1 MVRYSFVVGLL
12 PPRLS
17 AGLSRRFL
25 TVPFGPSEQRRDPG
39 ALEPRRQGAFLR
51 TRSYTLG
58 GLSLDGR
65 RVCARFT
72 NSIVRASRAAK
83 TGPASSGL
91 RCFSGRAEVHFFR
104 VRGHTTIPRRL
115 SRRSA
120 SSKTGSRSSK
130 ASGTKFLETSYIGA
144 WSPITVEISGSHEV
158 PLVRA
163 GRDTI
168 SSIANRLG
176 GRLLGEKICL
186 MDGSVVRDTNRQQG
200 RIGPS

>member
-1 MVRYSFVVGLL
+1 MAIPSLFLRCGAPSSPTLCRFIPALSDCPLRAVRTTAGPRCAGAATPRSFSTYKKLHSWRSQSRWKTGLCPVYQL
-12 PPRLS
+12 HCSSITGCEDR
-17 AGLSRRFL
+17 AGLIRS
-25 TVPFGPSEQRRDPG
+25 TM
-39 ALEPRRQGAFLR
+39 FLR
-51 TRSYTLG
+51 TG
-58 GLSLDGR
+58 GSS
-65 RVCARFT
+65 FFPST
-72 NSIVRASRAAK
+72 RA
-83 TGPASSGL
+83 
-91 RCFSGRAEVHFFR
+91 
-104 VRGHTTIPRRL
+104 TTIPRRL

-186 MDGSVVRDTNRQQG
+186 MDGSVVPAT
-200 RIGPS
+200 